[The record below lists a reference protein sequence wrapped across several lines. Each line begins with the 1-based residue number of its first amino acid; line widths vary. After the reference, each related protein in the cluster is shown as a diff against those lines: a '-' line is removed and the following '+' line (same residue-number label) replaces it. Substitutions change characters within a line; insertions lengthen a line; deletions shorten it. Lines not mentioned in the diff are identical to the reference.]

1 LLDAVVFEFR
11 HLLHQAGVVAVVANA
26 QNVVSES
33 DLVAE
38 SVPRPVIPAGAD
50 MPVEVKVQ

>member
-38 SVPRPVIPAGAD
+38 SVPRPVIPAGAG